1 MSVIG
6 LTFGDQDYKAFSQK
20 VQNSL
25 GIRLVDYK
33 SDQMK
38 RRLEVLAQKYK
49 CNSLMQFGML
59 MDQDRD
65 ALAAFLDHM
74 TINVTELFRN
84 PELFKTLQTDF
95 LPGLMANS
103 GPRPFSVWSAGCSY
117 GAEAYTMAVILNE
130 AIPSGNWRVKGTD
143 IDLTILAK
151 ANSASFNKLDMAN
164 VTPERKAKNFNTF
177 DDQNY
182 MPSGLLKRNV
192 AFGPHDLL
200 ADPYPNQQYDII
212 LCRNVVI
219 YFTDEAKDRI
229 FRGFFQALKPGGLL
243 FVGGTERLQD
253 HAGIGF
259 ISSRPFFY
267 YRPEEGALR
276 RAA

>member
-1 MSVIG
+1 MS
-6 LTFGDQDYKAFSQK
+6 LLATFGDADYKAFSHK
-20 VQNSL
+20 VQSTL

-38 RRLEVLAQKYK
+38 RRLEILAQKHK
-49 CNSLMQFGML
+49 CNTLMQFAYL
-59 MDQDRD
+59 MESDKV
-65 ALAAFLDHM
+65 ALGAFLDHM

-84 PELFKTLQTDF
+84 PELFKTLQNDF
-95 LPGLMANS
+95 LPGLIQNC
-103 GPRPFSVWSAGCSY
+103 GPRPFSMWSAGCSY
-117 GAEAYTMAVILNE
+117 GAEAYTMAVILSE
-130 AIPSGNWRVKGTD
+130 AISSGNWRVKGTD

-151 ANSASFNKLDMAN
+151 ANSASFNKMDMTN
-164 VTPERKAKNFNTF
+164 VTPERKAKNFTTF
-177 DDQNY
+177 DDLTY

-192 AFGPHDLL
+192 TFGPHDLL
-200 ADPYPNQQYDII
+200 ADPYPNQQYDLI

-229 FRGFFQALKPGGLL
+229 FRGFFQALKPGGML

-253 HAGIGF
+253 HTGIGF
-259 ISSRPFFY
+259 LTSRPFFY
-267 YRPEEGALR
+267 FKPEEQGYR